1 MCVCVRVCVRVRVLA
16 PTRSRCDH
24 IEMRSDLIEI
34 VCIIEITITIDV
46 SDVAAR
52 TILRSLIDDH

>member
-1 MCVCVRVCVRVRVLA
+1 VCVCVLVCVRVRVLA

-34 VCIIEITITIDV
+34 VCIIVIEITITIDV

-52 TILRSLIDDH
+52 TIS